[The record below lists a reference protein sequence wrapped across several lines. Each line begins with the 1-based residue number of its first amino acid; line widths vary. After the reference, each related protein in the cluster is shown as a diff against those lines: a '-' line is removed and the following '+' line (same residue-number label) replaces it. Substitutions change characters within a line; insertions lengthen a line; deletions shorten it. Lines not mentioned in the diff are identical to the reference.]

1 MMADAETM
9 TRRVQVANLPPADSG
24 RGVARLP
31 VKLMTE
37 MGLAEGD
44 VIEIAGK
51 RSTAARAI
59 RPYGDDEGLD
69 IIRLDGLQR
78 ANAGVGSGDFVE
90 VRKAVSNPA
99 TRVVFAPA
107 ANNVRLQGSAQA
119 LQRSFE
125 GRPFTEGDTVAT
137 AGHQRVNADMPEHI
151 RQLLNAPAFALQEVR
166 LTVVSAVPRGIVHI
180 DDKTVVE
187 LLPEY
192 KENQAGE
199 RRADVTYDDLGG
211 MKDTIDAL
219 REMVEL
225 PLRHPELFQ
234 RLGVDPPKGVL
245 LHGPPGTGKT
255 RLARAVANESEAK
268 FFHIAGPEV
277 MGSAYGESEKKLRE
291 LFEEAAKSAPSIIFI
306 DEIDSIA
313 PKRGQVSGEAEKRLV
328 AQLLTLMDGIEPRQ
342 NLVVIAATNRPEAI
356 DEALRRPGRFD
367 REIVIGVPDQNGR
380 REILGIHTRGMPL
393 ADGVDLD
400 DLSRRTYGFVGADL
414 AALTREAALEAV
426 RRIMPKINLEESSI
440 PTEILDALSVDTAD
454 FENALKRVQPS
465 AMREVMVQ
473 VPNVTWD
480 DVGGLDAARD
490 KLREGVELPL
500 KHPGAFRRLG
510 IRPAKGFLLYGPP
523 GTGKTMLAKACARES
538 EANFIA
544 TKSSD
549 LLSKWYGES
558 EQQIARLFARARQ
571 VAPTV
576 IFIDELDSLVPARGG
591 GMGEP
596 QVTERVVNTILAEMD
611 GLEELNNVVLIGATN
626 RPNLIDPALL
636 RPGRFDELIFV
647 GVPDVAGRRR
657 ILAIHTHAMPLAK
670 DVDLEA
676 LARRAERFTGADLED
691 LTRRAGLTALRRGL
705 DSAEVTMADFEAAL
719 TETRASVT
727 DEMLADYERI
737 QDTLKSDAVR
747 PTGGIGFVTPGMLQP
762 RAPAKG
768 VAATA
773 APKPSE
779 P

>member
-1 MMADAETM
+1 MADVEPLI
-9 TRRVQVANLPPADSG
+9 RRVQVANLPPADSG

-31 VKLMTE
+31 IKLMTE
-37 MGLAEGD
+37 LGLTEGD
-44 VIEIAGK
+44 VIEIVGK

-59 RPYGDDEGLD
+59 LPYGDDDGLD

-78 ANAGVGSGDFVE
+78 ANAGVGSGDFIE
-90 VRKAVSNPA
+90 VRKAASKPA

-107 ANNVRLQGSAQA
+107 ANNVRLQGSAEA

-125 GRPFTEGDTVAT
+125 GRPFCAGDTLAT
-137 AGHQRVNADMPEHI
+137 AGHQRVNADMPEHV

-166 LTVVSAVPRGIVHI
+166 LTVVSAVPKGIVHI
-180 DDKTVVE
+180 DHNTVVE
-187 LLPEY
+187 LLPEFTER
-192 KENQAGE
+192 KDGE

-255 RLARAVANESEAK
+255 RLARAVANESEAQ
-268 FFHIAGPEV
+268 FFHIAGPEI

-291 LFEEAAKSAPSIIFI
+291 LFEEAAKNVPSIIFI

-313 PKRGQVSGEAEKRLV
+313 PKRGQVTGEAEKRLV
-328 AQLLTLMDGIEPRQ
+328 AQLLTLLDGIEPRQ

-367 REIVIGVPDQNGR
+367 REIVVGVPDESGR

-400 DLSRRTYGFVGADL
+400 ALARRTYGFVGADL

-426 RRIMPKINLEESSI
+426 RRILPKINLEEATI
-440 PTEILDALSVDTAD
+440 PTEILDALSVDTHD
-454 FENALKRVQPS
+454 FDNALKRVQPS

-473 VPNVTWD
+473 VPNTSWD

-490 KLREGVELPL
+490 KLREGIELPL
-500 KHPGAFRRLG
+500 KHPAAFRRLG

-523 GTGKTMLAKACARES
+523 GTGKTLLAKATARES
-538 EANFIA
+538 QANFISI
-544 TKSSD
+544 KSSD

-576 IFIDELDSLVPARGG
+576 IFIDELDSLVPARGA

-636 RPGRFDELIFV
+636 RPGRFDELIYV
-647 GVPDVAGRRR
+647 GTPDTAGRRR
-657 ILAIHTHAMPLAK
+657 ILAIHTKDMPLAK
-670 DVDLEA
+670 DVDLEV
-676 LARRAERFTGADLED
+676 LARRTEHFTGADLED
-691 LTRRAGLTALRRGL
+691 LTRRAGLTALRRSL
-705 DSAEVTMADFEAAL
+705 DSIKVTMADFEAAL

-727 DEMLADYERI
+727 EEMLADYERI

-747 PTGGIGFVTPGMLQP
+747 PVGGIGFVLPGMLRP
-762 RAPAKG
+762 REAGK
-768 VAATA
+768 
-773 APKPSE
+773 SE
-779 P
+779 PVKVPKGKP